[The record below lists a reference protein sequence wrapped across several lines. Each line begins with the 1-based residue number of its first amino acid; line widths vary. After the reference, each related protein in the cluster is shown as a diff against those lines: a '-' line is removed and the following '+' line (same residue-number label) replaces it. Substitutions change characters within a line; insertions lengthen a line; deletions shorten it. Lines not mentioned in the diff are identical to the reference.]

1 MIKMIKIINEN
12 GLININKTHKMIKIE
27 YNLNNFIY

>member
-12 GLININKTHKMIKIE
+12 GLINIKTHKMIKIE